1 MNFLLFFVFSLDINI
16 KALFSLKLETFFRNK
31 KCYQTMRNKM
41 SPIYHY
47 YQMYSF
53 YLDICRFVTLNFV
66 IQRIQLTITIWFL
79 QIVLNSLIIKLKCN
93 NFLISKKWTF
103 ILDILLYFYCD
114 LICLLICW
122 FVNGVFYFNET
133 IANHWSTSKSL
144 HLKGASTPCD
154 LYFLWQ

>member
-1 MNFLLFFVFSLDINI
+1 MLFFVFSLDINI

-93 NFLISKKWTF
+93 NINLQKMDIYIGHSFVFLLWSYMLT
-103 ILDILLYFYCD
+103 Y
-114 LICLLICW
+114 LLICK
-122 FVNGVFYFNET
+122 
-133 IANHWSTSKSL
+133 WSIL
-144 HLKGASTPCD
+144 
-154 LYFLWQ
+154 FLQWNNRQPLIYI

>member
-16 KALFSLKLETFFRNK
+16 KALFSFKLETFFRNK

-66 IQRIQLTITIWFL
+66 IQRIQLTITI
-79 QIVLNSLIIKLKCN
+79 
-93 NFLISKKWTF
+93 
-103 ILDILLYFYCD
+103 
-114 LICLLICW
+114 
-122 FVNGVFYFNET
+122 
-133 IANHWSTSKSL
+133 
-144 HLKGASTPCD
+144 
-154 LYFLWQ
+154 

>member
-93 NFLISKKWTF
+93 NIGHSFVFLLWSYMLT
-103 ILDILLYFYCD
+103 Y
-114 LICLLICW
+114 LLICK
-122 FVNGVFYFNET
+122 
-133 IANHWSTSKSL
+133 WSIL
-144 HLKGASTPCD
+144 FQWNNRQPLI
-154 LYFLWQ
+154 YI